1 MKGFKESEANIKK
14 KNKKHKTGNNNHS
27 LLENALI
34 FQKKGELNEA
44 AKIYHQLIK
53 NKFFEEKVFLNYASI
68 CQHQNRLND
77 AILLLKEAI
86 KLNPKNFIPFF
97 KMGFILNNKGR
108 FYEAYPFAKKAIDL
122 KPNLWQGYHNLIK
135 ILRSLNRPKSVQ

>member
-1 MKGFKESEANIKK
+1 MKGFKESEDNIKH
-14 KNKKHKTGNNNHS
+14 KNKKKKTLNNNHS
-27 LLENALI
+27 LFEDAII

-53 NKFFEEKVFLNYASI
+53 NKVFEEKIFLNYASI

-97 KMGFILNNKGR
+97 KMGFILNNEGR
-108 FYEAYPFAKKAIDL
+108 FYEAYPFAKK
-122 KPNLWQGYHNLIK
+122 Q
-135 ILRSLNRPKSVQ
+135 